1 MAVNDGMLGS
11 SVSFSQIQMF
21 YGGSNPISLSE
32 YYRGGAEVPSAS
44 ISGNNPYTGQ
54 TSGSGSGNGAGGN
67 DGITVGHT
75 PTTTTTPGSLSVFTW
90 LSNRSAS
97 TVVTMGLGNRD
108 NIAYVDLDANTSF
121 ARVGWSRGPA
131 ATATSYPGNI
141 AGPTRVS
148 FIACRGPAWRSG
160 DSGLGF
166 TAAQVAALPQYG
178 AGRMS
183 IYNGPGNSPSLDG
196 TNSGRAQ
203 VGATMTTTTHAI
215 TFTNNTGQHLNVT
228 SVSPGSASSSVAPGA
243 TFGGGSGLSSN
254 AWSFAYNY
262 IDAGSG
268 SGTGDETNAGVVTD
282 VTTTPGMTTTTFPVR
297 GSSATSRLNL
307 TSGGA
312 TTYTVTST
320 DSILQLSVGGGDPDR
335 GTTMRYA
342 VNGVQR
348 TVRDG
353 NQSASVFFGGPAGG
367 YTSAGSRNTFFGR
380 PPSGDGGNLSVG
392 DRITYISGPRS
403 AAGLDIWRAT
413 TTTTAT
419 THDVTFRNTNA
430 DAIILSPSSTGG
442 SRTLTSGQTAQVIND
457 GSSSSWSF
465 QYRLAPGSQPANT
478 ALPSSGTI
486 NADQFNAPGN
496 AAP

>member
-1 MAVNDGMLGS
+1 MAVNDGTLGS
-11 SVSFSQIQMF
+11 SVSFSQIQTF

-54 TSGSGSGNGAGGN
+54 TSGSGNGNGAGGN

-90 LSNRSAS
+90 LGNRSAS

-203 VGATMTTTTHAI
+203 VGATVTTTTHAI

-282 VTTTPGMTTTTFPVR
+282 VTTTPGMTTTTPPAR
-297 GSSATSRLNL
+297 GSSATLRTSIVRL
-307 TSGGA
+307 TGS
-312 TTYTVTST
+312 YTVQST
-320 DSILQLSVGGGDPDR
+320 DSILLLAVGGGDPDS
-335 GTTMRYA
+335 GTTLNYE
-342 VNGVQR
+342 VNGTR
-348 TVRDG
+348 FSARDG
-353 NQSASVFFGGPAGG
+353 NQSARVYFGGPAGG
-367 YTSAGSRNTFFGR
+367 YTTPSSRNTFFGVS
-380 PPSGDGGNLSVG
+380 PTQDGGNLSAG
-392 DRITYISGPRS
+392 DVIRYIGGPRS
-403 AAGLDIWRAT
+403 SAEFNVWRAT
-413 TTTTAT
+413 TTTTST